1 MSQDNAINHKP
12 YLYSR
17 MSDMLLLGGISLVI
31 LPLSAFLLQPVQNY
45 YEATLII
52 TLALSHFINYP
63 HFAQSYLIFYEGF
76 GKKLTS
82 SELPLSLRARYLAYG
97 LFVPIIMGCYFL
109 YFWINPSAHLLV
121 FSIYAMAFFVGWHY
135 VKQGYGM
142 IILDSVLKKA
152 FFTSVEKKILL
163 VNSYVCWISSYAL
176 INTMPKN
183 TNMFGL
189 NYDRPLLPY
198 PEAVQ
203 NVAIFAVLVLLM
215 PTFVVLA
222 KKIVHLGWNA
232 PLSGIVA
239 YIISLY
245 VWLFVAQM
253 NPLFLLIIPALHS
266 LQYLT
271 VVSKY
276 TINKEKEKGSDTLS
290 HHFFSFKISAPTL
303 RLIKFY
309 FLSIV
314 VGSTGFWALSY
325 IFLPSYQAP
334 TGLEGVDVFI
344 IISTVFINIHH
355 YFLDNVMWRKE
366 NNSVKKY
373 LFQS

>member
-1 MSQDNAINHKP
+1 
-12 YLYSR
+12 
-17 MSDMLLLGGISLVI
+17 
-31 LPLSAFLLQPVQNY
+31 
-45 YEATLII
+45 
-52 TLALSHFINYP
+52 
-63 HFAQSYLIFYEGF
+63 
-76 GKKLTS
+76 
-82 SELPLSLRARYLAYG
+82 
-97 LFVPIIMGCYFL
+97 
-109 YFWINPSAHLLV
+109 
-121 FSIYAMAFFVGWHY
+121 
-135 VKQGYGM
+135 
-142 IILDSVLKKA
+142 
-152 FFTSVEKKILL
+152 
-163 VNSYVCWISSYAL
+163 
-176 INTMPKN
+176 
-183 TNMFGL
+183 
-189 NYDRPLLPY
+189 
-198 PEAVQ
+198 
-203 NVAIFAVLVLLM
+203 
-215 PTFVVLA
+215 
-222 KKIVHLGWNA
+222 
-232 PLSGIVA
+232 
-239 YIISLY
+239 
-245 VWLFVAQM
+245 
-253 NPLFLLIIPALHS
+253 